1 MRICVIPRASRI
13 EEVAHSAYD
22 IFRFVQKDC
31 ECKRSDKTSMTNVSN
46 DTGRTIGKS
55 AQKIELN
62 GIYTLKGIERKL
74 NKIIQ
79 I

>member
-1 MRICVIPRASRI
+1 
-13 EEVAHSAYD
+13 
-22 IFRFVQKDC
+22 
-31 ECKRSDKTSMTNVSN
+31 MTNVSN